1 MASADLKNLMQP
13 FDVHGDETSVAQRWA
28 RWRRSF
34 ELFLQAKAVNANAQ
48 KKAYL
53 LLCAG
58 EGVQEIWETLP
69 ESAADFQMPQGGN
82 VYSVCLDAL
91 ASYFSPTKNFF
102 YERYKFRKVQQ
113 LPSETSL
120 QYLTRLSALIVN
132 CDYERI
138 ERELLDMLIQ
148 HTLSHEIRKELLKE
162 GDTLSLSRAKEIA
175 RALENSEMQSRAIE
189 ADEHA
194 VQDSSSTI
202 AALRNSA
209 AIGMRRCFRCDSTQ
223 HLANDAKC
231 PARNRQ
237 CNACGKLGHFQA
249 VCQTSTVTRNNLG
262 SEQRSR
268 FDAECSAAKP
278 TDKEQPERT
287 SRLAARKK
295 KYDKVVKLLQD
306 VLSGEDDSEEDD
318 LVSVQKGYMFHITE
332 EVNHSVEK
340 DVEVRLCGIP
350 VSVFIDS
357 GATVNVIDK
366 KTWGYLKERRVKGE
380 CVADKK
386 PLYAYGATAP
396 LPVLGRFDAEI
407 SIDKNCI
414 NASFY
419 VIDCD
424 GSPLMGMQT
433 AIDLGVLLMGKNF
446 KNTGDSIVSDP
457 SFHNIMNESHNKRA
471 QCRTSF
477 QQHRAVSATVRHIGK
492 IPQREEMVSARE
504 HDTRVASYSRA
515 TCKVNASSIVQLQRE
530 EGQPAKLAPTQ
541 AVVTDHAWRPQR
553 AWRRCLH

>member
-1 MASADLKNLMQP
+1 MADRGFKNLEP
-13 FDVHGDETSVAQRWA
+13 HLT
-28 RWRRSF
+28 
-34 ELFLQAKAVNANAQ
+34 KVNAT
-48 KKAYL
+48 L
-53 LLCAG
+53 IRPPSVG
-58 EGVQEIWETLP
+58 EGEV
-69 ESAADFQMPQGGN
+69 
-82 VYSVCLDAL
+82 LDA
-91 ASYFSPTKNFF
+91 K
-102 YERYKFRKVQQ
+102 
-113 LPSETSL
+113 TS
-120 QYLTRLSALIVN
+120 Q
-132 CDYERI
+132 E
-138 ERELLDMLIQ
+138 
-148 HTLSHEIRKELLKE
+148 
-162 GDTLSLSRAKEIA
+162 AK
-175 RALENSEMQSRAIE
+175 R
-189 ADEHA
+189 
-194 VQDSSSTI
+194 I
-202 AALRNSA
+202 AALRIHVERS
-209 AIGMRRCFRCDSTQ
+209 IGRLRQFSF
-223 HLANDAKC
+223 LAPHATIPHQLQDCVNDAVMI
-231 PARNRQ
+231 
-237 CNACGKLGHFQA
+237 ACGL
-249 VCQTSTVTRNNLG
+249 
-262 SEQRSR
+262 
-268 FDAECSAAKP
+268 
-278 TDKEQPERT
+278 
-287 SRLAARKK
+287 
-295 KYDKVVKLLQD
+295 
-306 VLSGEDDSEEDD
+306 
-318 LVSVQKGYMFHITE
+318 KGYMFHITE

-386 PLYAYGATAP
+386 PLYAYCATAP

-414 NASFY
+414 NALFY

-504 HDTRVASYSRA
+504 HDTRVASYARA
-515 TCKVNASSIVQLQRE
+515 TCKVNASSIVQSQRE